1 MNDIR
6 WKQRFQNFE
15 RAVLLLQS
23 TFQEKPLAEMSDLE
37 KEGVVQ
43 RFEYTFELAWKTI
56 KDYLEYTGIVLEQ
69 ITPRQVIK
77 QAFSAK
83 VIEDGD
89 KWIEMLG
96 HRNLMSHTYNKETFN
111 KAVQAITDQYLIILN
126 QVYLSLK
133 EKSLEQ

>member
-1 MNDIR
+1 MDDTR

-15 RAVLLLQS
+15 RAFLLLKS
-23 TFQEKPLAEMSDLE
+23 TFKDRPLSEMSDLE

-77 QAFSAK
+77 QAFAAK
-83 VIEDGD
+83 IITDGTQ
-89 KWIEMLG
+89 WIEMLG

-111 KAVQAITDQYLIILN
+111 NAVNAIANPYVKKID
-126 QVYLSLK
+126 QVYLLLK
-133 EKSLEQ
+133 EKSVE

>member
-1 MNDIR
+1 MDDTR

-15 RAVLLLQS
+15 RAFLLLKS
-23 TFQEKPLAEMSDLE
+23 TFKDKPLSEMSDLE

-77 QAFSAK
+77 QAFAAK
-83 VIEDGD
+83 IITDGTQ
-89 KWIEMLG
+89 WIEMLG

-111 KAVQAITDQYLIILN
+111 NAVNAIANPYVKKID
-126 QVYLSLK
+126 QVYLLLK
-133 EKSLEQ
+133 EKSVE